1 MKLNRSSIIRY
12 KAKLRKVFHLYQAS
26 EGSVLR
32 IVELRSRGSNVTRIM
47 FRISV
52 GQIPLSE
59 ELSFHSFT

>member
-1 MKLNRSSIIRY
+1 MFSALPRY

-47 FRISV
+47 FRMEDV
-52 GQIPLSE
+52 
-59 ELSFHSFT
+59 SFQFRDPIQ